1 MAGKGNNCPAL
12 HKMKFVLFLFLN
24 DHTPIMPEK
33 LIEGMYV

>member
-1 MAGKGNNCPAL
+1 MAGKSNNCSAL

-24 DHTPIMPEK
+24 DYTSIMPEK